1 MHESFFFKLLNFLN
15 LDMFGFVRWEW
26 TTRAYF
32 QMLNIW
38 KYSILELRVAYN
50 EILTGWVL
58 GLIVSDER
66 HQFFPPQSSLCFQ
79 NIRKINLRQS
89 VLTQYQHINTCPLYG
104 VTNRSFLFCSTLSV
118 NALSSVFVFGTTQLS
133 KSPLQIVFFDPLKEE
148 KHSGWLFQ

>member
-1 MHESFFFKLLNFLN
+1 MWLGKLRSTISSTNGGGHFFQVMIICNSKHSKLLLLKHLCMNLFFFKLLNFLN

-38 KYSILELRVAYN
+38 EYSILELRVAYN

-89 VLTQYQHINTCPLYG
+89 VLTQYQHI
-104 VTNRSFLFCSTLSV
+104 S
-118 NALSSVFVFGTTQLS
+118 
-133 KSPLQIVFFDPLKEE
+133 
-148 KHSGWLFQ
+148 